1 MAIFINEFGTNQ
13 TFLQNNFIELNLSA
27 EDYSQNSLIFQYR
40 FLYSPLSCVES
51 GGIASY
57 EDTWTTTSWEKAEL
71 LTGTT
76 YRLLLPSLGS
86 DCAFKIEIRALDEKE
101 NLYSDSS
108 YSAVFFSFYNVLP
121 TFSLSSVRIN
131 ADETA
136 VATYSIEDCG
146 LIKPANFGYSKTAS
160 DSYLASVLAS
170 FEASNSSL
178 TITLNCGDRV
188 NDGLDIKKTY
198 MSDDH
203 VFTNWLP
210 YSSNGV
216 INSYTNKAFSF
227 TIDNTIFSTFYQL
240 KLNLLDKTGQIIG
253 TADAWKG
260 IDHAYSNIIKSEY
273 RIPPFQILKTGI
285 QVNRPQKA
293 LSKGGAIINSDP
305 NTTEAERTHSLELTD
320 IPSLSASWIT
330 EQKPSVS
337 FRRFRNNEEEE
348 GSITLESFSPSG
360 DLSADFGL
368 TFNKPLVLKDN
379 QGNKCIFNFSNNV
392 ITLMIQSATGE
403 IKQVPLFLLGQS

>member
-1 MAIFINEFGTNQ
+1 MVIFINEFGTNQ
-13 TFLQNNFIELNLSA
+13 TLLQNNFIELNLSA

-57 EDTWTTTSWEKAEL
+57 EDTWTATSWEKAEL

-146 LIKPANFGYSKTAS
+146 LIKPVNSGYSKTAS

-170 FEASNSSL
+170 FEASNSTL
-178 TITLNCGDRV
+178 TVTLNCGDRV
-188 NDGLDIKKTY
+188 NDSLTVKKTY
-198 MSDDH
+198 TSDDH
-203 VFTNWLP
+203 VFTNWLS
-210 YSSNGV
+210 YSTNGS
-216 INSYTNKAFSF
+216 INSFINRSFAF
-227 TIDNTIFSTFYQL
+227 TLDNTISATSYQL
-240 KLNLLDKTGQIIG
+240 KLNLLDKTGQAIG
-253 TADAWKG
+253 IADAWKG
-260 IDHAYSNIIKSEY
+260 IDNAYSNIIKSEY

-285 QVNRPQKA
+285 QVNRPQKSVMKA
-293 LSKGGAIINSDP
+293 GAAINSDP
-305 NTTEAERTHSLELTD
+305 NTTESERTHSLELLD
-320 IPSLSASWIT
+320 IPSSSASWTT
-330 EQKPSVS
+330 EQKPSLN
-337 FRRFRNNEEEE
+337 FRRTRNNEEEE

-368 TFNKPLVLKDN
+368 TFSKPLVLKDD

-392 ITLMIQSATGE
+392 ITLVIQSTTGE